1 MTKKRRTIA
10 LLMDYMRGEF
20 QSSVRIGVE
29 RAAEAHDVHLI
40 FAVGEILAGDAS
52 SEAVQNSI
60 YRLVAAEAVDGVV
73 VASGTLCNYLGVEE
87 LRRFCRSF
95 APVPLCSIG
104 LALEGVP
111 SIVVDNGL
119 GIEMTAGHLIDDHG
133 RRRIAYIGGP
143 PSNGEARIR
152 AEAYRRALDARAV
165 PYDERLVAF
174 GEFTI
179 DTGRSAMREI
189 LDRGIG
195 FDAVVA
201 ANDNM
206 ALGAIEL
213 LRAQG
218 IGVPKDI
225 LVCGFDD
232 VGAAR
237 YTNPSLTTVRQ
248 PIKRLGAIAVETVLR
263 MLDGEDVPELNLQQI
278 ELTRRESCGCASRP
292 VVVRPLTVAPP
303 PLVAPPSLVAPP
315 LGAPSL
321 GGRRDEL
328 ERALEQAV
336 GIPAAA
342 FGGWPAELLSALEEE
357 LEGREG
363 RFVQA
368 LERLLDMAALEG
380 VFLDLFQGVIT
391 LLRAQ
396 LRRPPEDPA
405 AAATNEALERL
416 WHAGRVLIG
425 SASVR
430 ADGRQRLHVE
440 VTSINLSWSA
450 RWFSTCLS
458 LPLLKR
464 MLASQMPRLH
474 FTHAAISLYEDAQR
488 TTLKPLFLMEDGRE
502 VEPPAEIFPVQK
514 LAPPGFLDARERRST
529 VVMPLML
536 GNTEHFGVV
545 ALDSGANEMVYDAL
559 RLQLASAVK
568 TVALHREMVR
578 QVELR
583 ERLEQERG
591 REESLVAARIQ
602 TTLVPEG
609 PEQLQNIEGLE
620 ISAAM
625 TPATEVGG
633 DYYDVIP
640 TPGGGWLGIGDVAG
654 HGLAAGLVMLMIQS
668 MVSALTSSNPGAS
681 PSAHI
686 AALNRAIYKNV
697 RGRLKRDEHATL
709 LLLRY
714 ERSGRV
720 TFAGAHDD
728 ILVCS
733 ARTRRCVG
741 IPSTGVWLG
750 VFPAIDAMT
759 RDSELILEDGDVL
772 VLYSDGVTEAR
783 NVHQEQ
789 FGLERLC
796 AAIEAAQSAPV
807 EVIRDRILSEVEG
820 WCSSADD
827 DITVV
832 VARYRAPR

>member
-20 QSSVRIGVE
+20 QSTVRIGVE
-29 RAAEAHDVHLI
+29 RAAEAHDVNLV
-40 FAVGEILAGDAS
+40 FAVGEILAGAAS

-60 YRLVAAEAVDGVV
+60 YRLVGAEAVDGVV
-73 VASGTLCNYLGVEE
+73 VASGSLCNYLGVEE
-87 LRRFCRSF
+87 LQRFCRDF

-111 SIVVDNGL
+111 SVVVDNGL

-133 RRRIAYIGGP
+133 RRRVAYIGGS

-152 AEAYRRALDARAV
+152 AEAYRRALATRAI
-165 PYDERLVAF
+165 PYDERLVAS
-174 GEFTI
+174 GAFTI

-189 LDRGIG
+189 LDRGVDL
-195 FDAVVA
+195 DAVVA

-206 ALGAIEL
+206 ALGAIDVL
-213 LRAQG
+213 KARG

-232 VGAAR
+232 VGVAR
-237 YTNPSLTTVRQ
+237 YANPSLTTVRQ
-248 PIKRLGAIAVETVLR
+248 PIKRLGEIAVETVLR
-263 MLDGEDVPELNLQQI
+263 MLDGEDVPEVNLQQI

-292 VVVRPLTVAPP
+292 VVVRPLAAPP
-303 PLVAPPSLVAPP
+303 PRGAPPP
-315 LGAPSL
+315 L

-328 ERALEQAV
+328 ERELEQVV

-363 RFVQA
+363 RFVRA
-368 LERLLDMAALEG
+368 LERLLDMAALDG

-405 AAATNEALERL
+405 AAATNEALERI
-416 WHAGRVLIG
+416 WHACRVLIG

-430 ADGRQRLHVE
+430 SEGRQRLQVE
-440 VTSINLSWSA
+440 VASIDLSWSA

-458 LPLLKR
+458 LPLVKS
-464 MLASQMPRLH
+464 MLASQMSRLH
-474 FTHAAISLYEDAQR
+474 FTHAAVSLYEDAQR

-502 VEPPAEIFPVQK
+502 VETPSESFPVQK
-514 LAPPGFLDARERRST
+514 LAPPGFLDASERRSM

-536 GNTEHFGVV
+536 GNTEHFGIV

-559 RLQLASAVK
+559 RLQLGSAVK
-568 TVALHREMVR
+568 TVALHREVVR

-609 PEQLQNIEGLE
+609 PEQMEVEGLE

-625 TPATEVGG
+625 VPAAEVGG

-640 TPGGGWLGIGDVAG
+640 TPDGGWLGIGDVAG

-668 MVSALTSSNPGAS
+668 MVSALTSRDPGAS
-681 PSAHI
+681 PSELI
-686 AALNRAIYKNV
+686 AALNKALYKNV

-733 ARTRRCVG
+733 ARTRRCAS

-750 VFPAIDAMT
+750 VFPAIGAMT
-759 RDSELILEDGDVL
+759 RDSELFLEDGDVL

-796 AAIEAAQSAPV
+796 AAIEAVQSAPV
-807 EVIRDRILSEVEG
+807 EVIRDRILGEVEG

-832 VARYRAPR
+832 VARYDGTATRGAVDRMPDR

>member
-10 LLMDYMRGEF
+10 LLIDYMRGEF
-20 QSSVRIGVE
+20 QSAVRVGVE
-29 RAAEAHDVHLI
+29 RAAEAHDVDLV
-40 FAVGEILAGDAS
+40 FAVGEILAGPAS
-52 SEAVQNSI
+52 SEAVQKSI
-60 YRLVAAEAVDGVV
+60 YRLVGAGAVDGVV
-73 VASGTLCNYLGVEE
+73 VASGSLSNYLGVEE
-87 LRRFCRSF
+87 LQRFCRSF

-104 LALEGVP
+104 LVVEGVP

-119 GIEMTAGHLIDDHG
+119 GIEMTAGHLIDDHA
-133 RRRIAYIGGP
+133 RRRVAYLGGP

-152 AEAYRRALDARAV
+152 AEAYRRAFAARAV

-179 DTGRSAMREI
+179 NTGRSAMREI
-189 LDRGIG
+189 LDRGVD

-206 ALGAIEL
+206 ALGAIETL
-213 LRAQG
+213 KARG
-218 IGVPKDI
+218 IGVPKDV

-263 MLDGEDVPELNLQQI
+263 MIDGEDVPELDLQPI
-278 ELTRRESCGCASRP
+278 ELTRRESCGCAFRP
-292 VVVRPLTVAPP
+292 VAMRPLAAAPGA
-303 PLVAPPSLVAPP
+303 AP
-315 LGAPSL
+315 PSL

-336 GIPAAA
+336 GIPATA
-342 FGGWPAELLSALEEE
+342 FGGWPAELLAALEEE
-357 LEGREG
+357 LAGNEG
-363 RFVQA
+363 RFMQA
-368 LERLLDMAALEG
+368 LERLLDMAALDG
-380 VFLDLFQGVIT
+380 VFLELFQGVIT
-391 LLRAQ
+391 LLRAE

-405 AAATNEALERL
+405 AAATNEALELL
-416 WHAGRVLIG
+416 WHACRLLIG

-430 ADGRQRLHVE
+430 AEGRQRLQVE
-440 VTSINLSWSA
+440 ITSISLSWSA
-450 RWFSTCLS
+450 RWLSTCLS
-458 LPLLKR
+458 LPLVKR
-464 MLASQMPRLH
+464 MLASEMPRLH

-488 TTLKPLFLMEDGRE
+488 TTLKTLFLMEDGRE
-502 VEPPAEIFPVQK
+502 VEPPAEGFPVER
-514 LAPPGFLDARERRST
+514 LAPPGFLRASERRT
-529 VVMPLML
+529 VVVIPLML
-536 GNTEHFGVV
+536 GNAEHFGII

-568 TVALHREMVR
+568 TVALHREVVR

-609 PEQLQNIEGLE
+609 PEQLEIEGLE

-668 MVSALTSSNPGAS
+668 MVSALTSRDPGAS
-681 PSAHI
+681 PSELI
-686 AALNRAIYKNV
+686 AALNKAIYKNV

-733 ARTRRCVG
+733 ARTRRCVS
-741 IPSTGVWLG
+741 IPSTGGWIG
-750 VFPAIDAMT
+750 VLPAIDAMT
-759 RDSELILEDGDVL
+759 RDSELLLEDGDVL

-783 NVHQEQ
+783 NVHEEQ

-807 EVIRDRILSEVEG
+807 EVIRDRILREVEG

>member
-10 LLMDYMRGEF
+10 LLMDYMRGEY
-20 QSSVRIGVE
+20 QSAVRIGVE
-29 RAAEAHDVHLI
+29 RAAEAHDVNLI
-40 FAVGEILAGDAS
+40 FAVGEILPGDAS
-52 SEAVQNSI
+52 SAAVRNSI
-60 YRLVAAEAVDGVV
+60 YRLVGAEAVDGIM

-87 LRRFCRSF
+87 LQRFCRDF

-104 LALEGVP
+104 LVLEGIP

-119 GIEMTAGHLIDDHG
+119 GIEMTAGHLIDDHA
-133 RRRIAYIGGP
+133 RRRIAHVGGS

-152 AEAYRRALDARAV
+152 AEAYRRALAARGI

-179 DTGRSAMREI
+179 DTGRRAMREI
-189 LDRGIG
+189 LERGVD

-206 ALGAIEL
+206 ALGAIEML
-213 LRAQG
+213 KSQG

-232 VGAAR
+232 VGVAR
-237 YTNPSLTTVRQ
+237 YTKPSLTTVRQ

-263 MLDGEDVPELNLQQI
+263 MLDGEEVPELNLQQI
-278 ELTRRESCGCASRP
+278 ELTRRESCGCAFRP
-292 VVVRPLTVAPP
+292 VVVRPLTTPP
-303 PLVAPPSLVAPP
+303 PRGAPPSL
-315 LGAPSL
+315 
-321 GGRRDEL
+321 GGGRDEL

-357 LEGREG
+357 LEGHEG

-368 LERLLDMAALEG
+368 LEHLLDMAAREG
-380 VFLDLFQGVIT
+380 VFLDLFQSVIT
-391 LLRAQ
+391 LLRAR
-396 LRRPPEDPA
+396 LRRPSGDPA
-405 AAATNEALERL
+405 AAATNETLERL
-416 WHAGRVLIG
+416 WHACRVLIG

-430 ADGRQRLHVE
+430 AEGRQRLQVE
-440 VTSINLSWSA
+440 VTSINLSWSG

-458 LPLLKR
+458 LPLVKR
-464 MLASQMPRLH
+464 MLASEMSRLH
-474 FTHAAISLYEDAQR
+474 FTHAAVSLYEDAER
-488 TTLKPLFLMEDGRE
+488 TTLTPLFLMQDGRE
-502 VEPPAEIFPVQK
+502 VEPPSEGFPVQK
-514 LAPPGFLDARERRST
+514 LAPPGFLDTSERRS
-529 VVMPLML
+529 VVMMPLML
-536 GNTEHFGVV
+536 GDTEHFGIIAV
-545 ALDSGANEMVYDAL
+545 DSGANEMVYGSIC
-559 RLQLASAVK
+559 LQLSSAVK
-568 TVALHREMVR
+568 TVGLHREVVR
-578 QVELR
+578 QVALR

-609 PEQLQNIEGLE
+609 REQLEIEGLE

-640 TPGGGWLGIGDVAG
+640 TPEGGWLGIGDVAG

-668 MVSALTSSNPGAS
+668 MVSALTSSDPGAS
-681 PSAHI
+681 PSKHI
-686 AALNRAIYKNV
+686 AALNKAIYKNV

-728 ILVCS
+728 IIVCS
-733 ARTRRCVG
+733 ARTRRCVC
-741 IPSTGVWLG
+741 IPSTGIWMG

-759 RDSELILEDGDVL
+759 RDSEFFLEDGDVL

-783 NVHQEQ
+783 NDHREQ

-807 EVIRDRILSEVEG
+807 EVIRDRILGEVEG
-820 WCSSADD
+820 WCSSPDD